1 VAVKAGQVA
10 LPHDYDGHL
19 IRRRARLLAM
29 QTERGANNS
38 RALTLERRNMR
49 GKETIVFRALFDDMK
64 MKSLGELVPGSELEI
79 TGLVQLDYAPNNL
92 QSRITRTVP
101 VGLDL
106 ILRNPADVVVLSK
119 RSWWTAEHLTA
130 VLATVVL
137 ALGGALVWSLQLKRQ
152 VRRKTK
158 LFEAIR
164 ECHAGGRPIGEN
176 VARLLAAG
184 SEHGFVSRREME
196 VLGLVRQ
203 GFTNA
208 EVGRLLGISE
218 RTAKAHVA
226 ALLVKLQA
234 SDRAEAVARGFERGL
249 LKP

>member
-1 VAVKAGQVA
+1 MPAPAPIRLMLVDDHAILRAGLVNLLNGEPGLQVVAVADDGESALKLWQEHRPDITLLDISLGGMDGIETVRRLRADAPEARVLMLTSSEAEEDVRHALEAGASGYVTKN
-10 LPHDYDGHL
+10 
-19 IRRRARLLAM
+19 IRRA
-29 QTERGANNS
+29 
-38 RALTLERRNMR
+38 
-49 GKETIVFRALFDDMK
+49 
-64 MKSLGELVPGSELEI
+64 ELV
-79 TGLVQLDYAPNNL
+79 D
-92 QSRITRTVP
+92 
-101 VGLDL
+101 
-106 ILRNPADVVVLSK
+106 
-119 RSWWTAEHLTA
+119 
-130 VLATVVL
+130 
-137 ALGGALVWSLQLKRQ
+137 
-152 VRRKTK
+152 
-158 LFEAIR
+158 AIR
-164 ECHAGGRPIGEN
+164 ECHAGGRPIGEH

-184 SEHGFVSRREME
+184 SEHGAISRREME

>member
-1 VAVKAGQVA
+1 MSTPATIRLMLVDDHAILRAGLVNLLNGEPGLQVVAVADDGESALKLWQEHRPDIMLLDISMGGMDGIETVRRLRTEFPEARVIMLTSSEAEEDVRHSLEAGASGYVTKNV
-10 LPHDYDGHL
+10 
-19 IRRRARLLAM
+19 RRA
-29 QTERGANNS
+29 E
-38 RALTLERRNMR
+38 
-49 GKETIVFRALFDDMK
+49 
-64 MKSLGELVPGSELEI
+64 
-79 TGLVQLDYAPNNL
+79 
-92 QSRITRTVP
+92 
-101 VGLDL
+101 
-106 ILRNPADVVVLSK
+106 
-119 RSWWTAEHLTA
+119 
-130 VLATVVL
+130 
-137 ALGGALVWSLQLKRQ
+137 
-152 VRRKTK
+152 

-184 SEHGFVSRREME
+184 SEHGVVSRREME

>member
-1 VAVKAGQVA
+1 MLVDDHAILRAGLANLLNGEPGLQVVAVADDGESALSLWREHRPDVTLLDISLGGMDGIETVRQLRAGFPDARVLMLTSSEA
-10 LPHDYDGHL
+10 EED
-19 IRRRARLLAM
+19 IRHAMEAGASGYVTKNVRRA
-29 QTERGANNS
+29 E
-38 RALTLERRNMR
+38 
-49 GKETIVFRALFDDMK
+49 LF
-64 MKSLGELVPGSELEI
+64 
-79 TGLVQLDYAPNNL
+79 Q
-92 QSRITRTVP
+92 
-101 VGLDL
+101 
-106 ILRNPADVVVLSK
+106 
-119 RSWWTAEHLTA
+119 
-130 VLATVVL
+130 
-137 ALGGALVWSLQLKRQ
+137 
-152 VRRKTK
+152 
-158 LFEAIR
+158 AIR
-164 ECHAGGRPIGEN
+164 EIHAGGQAIGEH

-184 SEHGFVSRREME
+184 SEQGSVSRRELE

>member
-1 VAVKAGQVA
+1 MSKPATIRLMLVDDHAILRAGLVNLLNGEPGLQVVAVADDGESALKLWQEHRPDVMLLDISMGGMDGIETVRRLREDFPEARVIMLTSSEAEEDVRHALEAGASGYVTKNV
-10 LPHDYDGHL
+10 
-19 IRRRARLLAM
+19 RRA
-29 QTERGANNS
+29 E
-38 RALTLERRNMR
+38 
-49 GKETIVFRALFDDMK
+49 
-64 MKSLGELVPGSELEI
+64 
-79 TGLVQLDYAPNNL
+79 
-92 QSRITRTVP
+92 
-101 VGLDL
+101 
-106 ILRNPADVVVLSK
+106 
-119 RSWWTAEHLTA
+119 
-130 VLATVVL
+130 
-137 ALGGALVWSLQLKRQ
+137 
-152 VRRKTK
+152 

-184 SEHGFVSRREME
+184 SEHGVVSRREME